1 MQDICRCSL
10 QHREMDERY
19 DYTSPPTPWLSIS
32 SKQISIIEA
41 QVSDM
46 TKVPDILWIEEV
58 RKEDITSVGGK
69 GASLGEMASI
79 GLPIPPAFI
88 VTSQAFRRFL
98 IESGLENIIFD
109 EIDALNVEDSAA
121 LREISEKTK
130 QKVMAAA
137 MPQSICDEIATA
149 YKRFSDA
156 GIYVAVRSS
165 ATAEDL
171 PDASF
176 AGQQETF
183 LNVSGLKNVLH
194 AVQKCWASLY
204 NGRAIY
210 YRAKQGFDNRSINIA
225 VVVQQLVPSEK
236 AGVMF
241 TSHPVTGEAFA
252 IIEASWGLGETVV
265 SGSVSPDSYTWNKSS
280 EIVVEKRIAKKLI
293 EIVSDGENGT
303 KTLDVSPERQEEQV
317 LSEDEISRLAT
328 YGYVAEEH
336 YGVPQDMEWSIVG
349 DEFFILQS
357 RPITTINMPREENLK
372 EVEVKEEK
380 VIVQGIGASP
390 GLVSGPVTM
399 VHDVTEID
407 KVKVGD
413 IMVTTMT
420 NPDMV
425 PAMRKTAGIVTDE
438 GGMTCHAAIVS
449 RELGTP
455 AIVGTRNGTKV
466 LVEGQIITID
476 GEKGLVYDGV
486 IERVFKKE
494 ADAGQTV
501 VAKADIITATSVKVN
516 VSMPE
521 AAMRAAATGADGVGL
536 LRIEHLIIGLNKTP
550 GWYIQNHKENEFVE
564 ELMSGIKTV
573 LDAFPGKSVWVRTL
587 DAPTDEFR
595 NMQGGHDEPHEHNPM
610 LGWRGIRRDLET
622 PDQFR
627 LQIETF
633 KRLWELGYD
642 NLGIMFPMVSHPDQ
656 FIRAKTL
663 FAQAGVDVN
672 TVDLGI
678 MVEIP
683 ASALMIQEF
692 IDAGIAFASFGTNDL
707 IQYTIAVDR
716 NNENVTHMYWPK
728 HPAVLKLIKDTI
740 AVCRAN
746 NVEVSICGQA
756 GSDPDMVKWLVE
768 SGIMSVSANI
778 DAVEKIRHA
787 VARTEQRIIL
797 DGVRRIQ

>member
-1 MQDICRCSL
+1 MPQLSL
-10 QHREMDERY
+10 
-19 DYTSPPTPWLSIS
+19 L
-32 SKQISIIEA
+32 SKQISIGEA
-41 QVSDM
+41 QLMNV
-46 TKVPDILWIEEV
+46 TNVPDILWLEEI
-58 RKEDITSVGGK
+58 RKEDIASVGGK

-79 GLPIPPAFI
+79 GLPIPPAFV

-98 IESGLENIIFD
+98 SESGLENTIFD
-109 EIDALNVEDSAA
+109 EIDALNVEDSAT
-121 LREISEKTK
+121 LREVSDKTK
-130 QKVMAAA
+130 EKVMAAA
-137 MPQSICDEIATA
+137 MPQSIRDEITAA
-149 YKRFSDA
+149 YKRFSDT
-156 GIYVAVRSS
+156 GVYVAVRSS

-183 LNVSGLKNVLH
+183 LNVSGLENVLH
-194 AVQKCWASLY
+194 AVQGCWASLY

-241 TSHPVTGEAFA
+241 TSHPVTGEAFS
-252 IIEASWGLGETVV
+252 IIEGSWGLGESVV
-265 SGSVSPDSYTWNKSS
+265 SGSVSPDNYTWNKAS
-280 EIVVEKRIAKKLI
+280 ESVVGKRIAKKLI

-303 KTLDVSPERQEEQV
+303 KTLDVSPERQEKET
-317 LSEDEISRLAT
+317 LSNDEVSQLAKF
-328 YGYVAEEH
+328 GYIAEEH
-336 YGVPQDMEWSIVG
+336 YGIPQDMEWSIVG
-349 DEFFILQS
+349 DEFYVLQS
-357 RPITTINMPREENLK
+357 RPITTINMSKEEASSQ
-372 EVEVKEEK
+372 EVAVKEEK

-390 GLVSGPVTM
+390 GLVSGPV
-399 VHDVTEID
+399 VRVKDVTEID

-413 IMVTTMT
+413 IMVTPMT

-438 GGMTCHAAIVS
+438 GGITCHAAIVS

-455 AIVGTRNGTKV
+455 AIVGTRDATQI
-466 LVEGQIITID
+466 LEEGQVITID
-476 GEKGLVYDGV
+476 GEKGLVYDGI
-486 IERVFKKE
+486 IERALKKDDTSGTQ
-494 ADAGQTV
+494 AV
-501 VAKADIITATSVKVN
+501 LAKADIITATAVKVN
-516 VSMPE
+516 VSMAE
-521 AAMRAAATGADGVGL
+521 AAARAAATGADAVGL
-536 LRIEHLIIGLNKTP
+536 LRIEHLLIGLGRTP
-550 GWYIQNHKENEFVE
+550 GWFIENHKEDEFID
-564 ELMSGIKTV
+564 ELFVGIKTV

-587 DAPTDEFR
+587 DMPTDEFR
-595 NMQGGHDEPHEHNPM
+595 NMQGGHSEPHEHNPM

-622 PDQFR
+622 PDQFG

-633 KRLWELGYD
+633 KRLWALGYN

-656 FIRAKTL
+656 FIRAKQI
-663 FAQAGVDVN
+663 FAEAEVDVDA
-672 TVDLGI
+672 VELGI
-678 MVEIP
+678 MVEVP
-683 ASALMIQEF
+683 ACALMIQGF

-716 NNENVTHMYWPK
+716 NNEHVTSMYWPK

-740 AVCRAN
+740 AVCREN

-768 SGIMSVSANI
+768 NGITSVSANI

-797 DGVRRIQ
+797 DSARRIN

>member
-1 MQDICRCSL
+1 
-10 QHREMDERY
+10 
-19 DYTSPPTPWLSIS
+19 
-32 SKQISIIEA
+32 
-41 QVSDM
+41 M
-46 TKVPDILWIEEV
+46 TKVPDILWLEEI
-58 RKEDITSVGGK
+58 RKEDIASVGGK

-79 GLPIPPAFI
+79 GLPIPHAFV

-98 IESGLENIIFD
+98 TESGLENSIFD
-109 EIDALNVEDSAA
+109 EIGAVNVEDSAA
-121 LREISEKTK
+121 LREVSEKVK
-130 QKVMAAA
+130 RSVMNAA
-137 MPQSICDEIATA
+137 MPQSIRDEITTA
-149 YKRFSDA
+149 YKRFTGV

-183 LNVSGLKNVLH
+183 LNVSGIENVLH
-194 AVQKCWASLY
+194 AVQECWASLY

-210 YRAKQGFDNRSINIA
+210 YRAKQGFDHHSVNIA
-225 VVVQQLVPSEK
+225 VVVQQLITSEK
-236 AGVMF
+236 SGVMF
-241 TSHPVTGEAFA
+241 TSHPVTGESFT
-252 IIEASWGLGETVV
+252 IIEASWGLGEAVV
-265 SGSVSPDSYTWNKSS
+265 SGSVSPDNYVWNNES
-280 EIVVEKRIAKKLI
+280 EMLVGRRITKKLI
-293 EIVSDGENGT
+293 EIVRDGVNGT
-303 KTLDVSPERQEEQV
+303 KMLDVSLERQEQEV

-328 YGYVAEEH
+328 YGHVTEEH

-349 DEFFILQS
+349 DEFYVLQS
-357 RPITTINMPREENLK
+357 RPITTIKVSDEKRGLQEM
-372 EVEVKEEK
+372 EVKEEK

-390 GLVSGPVTM
+390 GLVSGPVVR

-438 GGMTCHAAIVS
+438 GGITCHAAIVS

-455 AIVGTRNGTKV
+455 AVVGTRNGTEI
-466 LVEGQIITID
+466 LTEGQIITID

-486 IERVFKKE
+486 IERVLKQE
-494 ADAGQTV
+494 TSGPQSV
-501 VAKADIITATSVKVN
+501 LAKADIITATAVKVN

-521 AAMRAAATGADGVGL
+521 AAMRAASTGADGVGL

-550 GWYIQNHKENEFVE
+550 GWYIQNHKEDEFVE
-564 ELMSGIKTV
+564 ELMGGIKTV
-573 LDAFPGKSVWVRTL
+573 LDAFPGKPVWVRTL

-622 PDQFR
+622 PDQFG

-633 KRLWELGYD
+633 KRLWALGYD

-656 FIRAKTL
+656 FIRAKQL
-663 FAQAGVDVN
+663 FTEAGVDVN
-672 TVDLGI
+672 AVDLGI

-716 NNENVTHMYWPK
+716 NNEHVTSMYWPK

-740 AVCRAN
+740 AVCREN

-768 SGIMSVSANI
+768 TGIMSVSANI

-797 DGVRRIQ
+797 DSARRMY